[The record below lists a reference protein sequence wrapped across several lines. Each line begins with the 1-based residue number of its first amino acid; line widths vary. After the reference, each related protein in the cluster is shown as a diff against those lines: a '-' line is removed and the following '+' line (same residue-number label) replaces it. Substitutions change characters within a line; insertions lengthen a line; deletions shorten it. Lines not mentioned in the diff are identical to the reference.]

1 MNEGRPVT
9 IPTNKQSAT
18 FLTVVLFVVNAA
30 NATDDNAAPRASDP
44 AAERIPLQTL
54 APQYPP
60 LARQMR
66 LEGEVT
72 VCFNVDREGK
82 PHRVKVRSSTNRIFE
97 KPAKKA
103 VRGSSYQPL
112 NRDQKETGIKSC
124 RTFRFSL
131 PPVETPEN

>member
-1 MNEGRPVT
+1 MIEGSMVT
-9 IPTNKQSAT
+9 IPTNSPRT
-18 FLTVVLFVVNAA
+18 MFLVVVLFAAIVA
-30 NATDDNAAPRASDP
+30 NAKNDDSASRASDP
-44 AAERIPLQTL
+44 TLDRVPLLTL
-54 APQYPP
+54 APEYPP

-82 PHRVKVRSSTNRIFE
+82 THRVTVRSSTNRIFE
-97 KPAKKA
+97 KPARKA

-112 NRDQKETGIKSC
+112 KKDQKETGIKSC

-131 PPVETPEN
+131 PPVETQEN

>member
-1 MNEGRPVT
+1 MIEGSMVT
-9 IPTNKQSAT
+9 IRTNSPRLM
-18 FLTVVLFVVNAA
+18 FLIVVLFAAIVA
-30 NATDDNAAPRASDP
+30 NAKNDDSAPRASDP
-44 AAERIPLQTL
+44 ALERVPLLTV
-54 APQYPP
+54 APEYPP

-82 PHRVKVRSSTNRIFE
+82 THRVTVRSSTNRIFE

-112 NRDQKETGIKSC
+112 KKDQKETGIKSC
-124 RTFRFSL
+124 RTFRFGL
-131 PPVETPEN
+131 PPVEAKES

>member
-1 MNEGRPVT
+1 MVT
-9 IPTNKQSAT
+9 IPTNSPRT
-18 FLTVVLFVVNAA
+18 MFLVVVLFAAIVA
-30 NATDDNAAPRASDP
+30 NAKNDDSASRASDP
-44 AAERIPLQTL
+44 TLDRVPLLTL
-54 APQYPP
+54 APEYPP

-82 PHRVKVRSSTNRIFE
+82 THRVTVRSSTNRIFE
-97 KPAKKA
+97 KPARKA

-112 NRDQKETGIKSC
+112 KKDQKETGIKSC

-131 PPVETPEN
+131 PPVETQEN

>member
-1 MNEGRPVT
+1 
-9 IPTNKQSAT
+9 
-18 FLTVVLFVVNAA
+18 VLFAVNVA
-30 NATDDNAAPRASDP
+30 NATDDDGAPRASDP
-44 AAERIPLQTL
+44 AVERIPLQTL

-72 VCFNVDREGK
+72 VCFNVDRDGK

-97 KPAKKA
+97 KAAKKA

-112 NRDQKETGIKSC
+112 KKDQEETGIKSC

>member
-1 MNEGRPVT
+1 MIEGSPVT
-9 IPTNKQSAT
+9 IPTNSQCAT
-18 FLTVVLFVVNAA
+18 FLAVVLFAVNVA
-30 NATDDNAAPRASDP
+30 NATDDDAAPRASDP

-72 VCFNVDREGK
+72 VCFNVDRGGK
-82 PHRVKVRSSTNRIFE
+82 PHRVKVRSSSNRIFE

-112 NRDQKETGIKSC
+112 NKDQKETGIKSC

>member
-1 MNEGRPVT
+1 MIEGSMVT
-9 IPTNKQSAT
+9 IPTNSSRT
-18 FLTVVLFVVNAA
+18 MFLVVVLFAAIVA
-30 NATDDNAAPRASDP
+30 NAKNDDSASRVSDP
-44 AAERIPLQTL
+44 TLERVPLLTL
-54 APQYPP
+54 APEYPP

-82 PHRVKVRSSTNRIFE
+82 THRVAVRSSTNRIFE
-97 KPAKKA
+97 QPAKKA

-112 NRDQKETGIKSC
+112 KNDQKETGIKSC

-131 PPVETPEN
+131 PPVETQEN